1 MSGKCCL
8 SYLMD
13 LAKYKNIFA
22 QESKKYL
29 EDLGPLLISVE
40 KDRVNHGLWEQIHG
54 KIHSIKGMARALSME
69 NISSLCHLMEDWC
82 KQFQQGAC
90 TAGKDDVQSLFEG
103 VDILS
108 VLVGSWG
115 EDVSPEQK
123 KQRED
128 LVARF
133 QKEPSQDRIE
143 VPEGNENIVVHS
155 PKGIDHVR
163 VTYSVIEELLGRSQ
177 EIIQLEKSLPRLAGG
192 QIPSGLRNWVD
203 HCNAMLKELYL
214 RLALLRLA
222 PVGDFAGLF
231 DKTVRDLARKHRKE
245 ARMETVG
252 GELLVDIALMNQL
265 REPFMHLMRNFI
277 AHGIEDPEERSKAG
291 KDPEGR
297 ILLKA
302 ERKENKLLLKIE
314 DDGRGIDQA
323 AIRRF
328 LKEKRSMKDSDLSGL
343 SENELLQ
350 SIFLPGF
357 STAEEATTLAG
368 RGIGMDV
375 VVRTIQNLGG
385 SIEVSSTPFK
395 GTQFVMQ
402 FPLFLS
408 VIDAFIFTLGPY
420 TLSIPTT
427 RIERIESATA
437 PGSTEKR
444 GSLEPLKDFLCIG
457 QATGKPSHIVR
468 LKSPEDETASN
479 SDSAGMRFAVD
490 SVIGNTPLM
499 AMPVGELLAKAKIFA
514 GIGVMENGEIS
525 MLIDIERLQEELH
538 KTRLRP

>member
-1 MSGKCCL
+1 MFGKCCL
-8 SYLMD
+8 SYVMD

-69 NISSLCHLMEDWC
+69 SISSLCHLMEDWC
-82 KQFQQGAC
+82 KQFQQGVC
-90 TAGKDDVQSLFEG
+90 KAGKDDVQSLFEG
-103 VDILS
+103 VDVLS
-108 VLVGSWG
+108 ALVGNWD

-128 LVARF
+128 LIARF
-133 QKEPSQDRIE
+133 EKEPSQDLVE
-143 VPEGNENIVVHS
+143 VPERSGNIAVHS

-163 VTYSVIEELLGRSQ
+163 VGYSVIEELLGRSQ
-177 EIIQLEKSLPRLAGG
+177 EIIQLEKTLPPLTGG
-192 QIPSGLRNWVD
+192 RIKNWID
-203 HCNAMLKELYL
+203 HCNSMLKELYL

-222 PVGDFAGLF
+222 PVADFGGLF
-231 DKTVRDLARKHRKE
+231 DQTIRDLARKHRKE
-245 ARMETVG
+245 ARMEIVG
-252 GELLVDIALMNQL
+252 GELLVDIDLMNRL

-291 KDPEGR
+291 KNPEGR
-297 ILLKA
+297 ILLEA

-328 LKEKRSMKDSDLSGL
+328 LKEKRFMKDSDLSGL
-343 SENELLQ
+343 SEKELLK

-357 STAEEATTLAG
+357 STAGETTALAG

-375 VVRTIQNLGG
+375 VVRTIENLGG
-385 SIEVSSTPFK
+385 AIEVFSAPSK
-395 GTQFVMQ
+395 GTRFVMQ

-408 VIDAFIFTLGPY
+408 VIDAFIFTVGPY

-427 RIERIESATA
+427 GIEAIESAA
-437 PGSTEKR
+437 AAESSEKID
-444 GSLEPLKDFLCIG
+444 SLEQLRNFLCIEKTAG
-457 QATGKPSHIVR
+457 RPSHIIR
-468 LKSPEDETASN
+468 LKSPEDDAAPN
-479 SDSAGMRFAVD
+479 SDSFGMRFAVD
-490 SVIGNTPLM
+490 SIIGNTPLM

-514 GIGVMENGEIS
+514 GIGIMENGEIS
-525 MLIDIERLQEELH
+525 MLLDIEKLHEELQ
-538 KTRLRP
+538 KTRP